1 MWQSEIERKKERQG
15 MQQTRRDRDEK
26 YEEAV
31 KEQLR
36 QKERMHMLLR
46 EAHLQDAKSDEVM
59 EDPSIGAGTGG
70 AGGPSAPPESRIVV
84 LSRPI
89 CIAPPGFSI

>member
-15 MQQTRRDRDEK
+15 MQQTRDRDEK

-36 QKERMHMLLR
+36 QKERMLLR
-46 EAHLQDAKSDEVM
+46 REAQLQTAKSDEVM
-59 EDPSIGAGTGG
+59 EIH
-70 AGGPSAPPESRIVV
+70 R
-84 LSRPI
+84 RRNQW
-89 CIAPPGFSI
+89 CW

>member
-15 MQQTRRDRDEK
+15 MQQTRDRDEK

-36 QKERMHMLLR
+36 QKERILLR
-46 EAHLQDAKSDEVM
+46 REAQLQAAKSDEVM
-59 EDPSIGAGTGG
+59 EDP
-70 AGGPSAPPESRIVV
+70 
-84 LSRPI
+84 
-89 CIAPPGFSI
+89 